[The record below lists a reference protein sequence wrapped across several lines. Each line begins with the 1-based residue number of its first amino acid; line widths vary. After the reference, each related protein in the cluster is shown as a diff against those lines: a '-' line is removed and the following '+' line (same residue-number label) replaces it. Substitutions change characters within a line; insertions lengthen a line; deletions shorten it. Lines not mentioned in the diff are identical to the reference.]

1 MEQFVV
7 VVVVVVVIGDGVVVG
22 DGGGFVF
29 EVEGGNLLKKC
40 LCSNFAHLIEVVQKG
55 TTSSEIDF
63 LSSSYKPN

>member
-1 MEQFVV
+1 MEHFVV
-7 VVVVVVVIGDGVVVG
+7 VVFIGDDVVG